1 MKKKAVFFDADGT
14 VCDIEKGVPKSARES
29 IQRLVENG
37 HEAWLCTGR
46 SRAFVPWYLEEIPFT
61 GMISACGATIE
72 KNKERLFNREMTP
85 EVAKLSVE
93 VLRRYGLIPVMEG
106 ADFMYYDKDEYN
118 NDINWYCDLIT
129 EALGNKWRPI
139 RGYENDMHIN
149 KISAKMVDGCNAEK
163 ACEELS
169 VYYDI
174 IRHENGSFAGT
185 TIEMVPKG
193 LNKAVGIASVC
204 RIFDIPWE
212 DTVVFGDSNNDL
224 SMFEYAATK
233 VAMGNGSPKIRELA
247 DYVTT
252 DMFHYGIKNGLTKL
266 GLI

>member
-1 MKKKAVFFDADGT
+1 MRKKAVFFDADGT
-14 VCDIEKGVPKSARES
+14 ICDIAKGVPGSAKEAIR
-29 IQRLVENG
+29 RLRENG

-46 SRAFVPWYLEEIPFT
+46 SRAFVPGYLEEIPFT

-72 KNKERLFNREMTP
+72 KGGERLFNREMTP

-106 ADFMYYDKDEYN
+106 ADFMYYDKEEYN

-129 EALGNKWRPI
+129 KALGEKWRPI
-139 RGYENDMHIN
+139 RGNEDRMHIN
-149 KISAKMVDGCNAEK
+149 KISAKMVEGCNAEK

-169 VYYDI
+169 AYYDI

-185 TIEMVPKG
+185 TIEMVPQG
-193 LNKAVGIASVC
+193 INKAVGIAAVC
-204 RIFDIPWE
+204 RIFDIAWE

-233 VAMGNGSPKIRELA
+233 VAMGNGSQKIRELA